1 MSDRRDFW
9 LSCGHHL
16 LDRSAD
22 GRLMLTDE
30 FLRVYLARPEMTPPP
45 EACTAERGLHRAML
59 DDPRRAV
66 EPPQLAAIADDDAR
80 ENWEFMISWR
90 DHLVRHATLE
100 AAYLAIV
107 RQGLNFPPIFLNQL
121 VQVILRNVLDDCDD
135 ALVLRAAEMFFRPQ
149 KMALHQGSLIA
160 ADEETISGFGNRP
173 LSPLVS
179 MLGLPAEAEIDV
191 LSEANAGMYWERSD
205 WFDMALD
212 LTTGRRGLAALGDVV
227 RRWVRHLLAVEVQ
240 IHALAELRDVLT
252 WYVGLDATATQI
264 GDALWNGDELD
275 QKTRGLVVG
284 LYRLT
289 FADDAEILEMA
300 RGAPTYLI
308 AAMSSDQ
315 ILRLKPQNLITG
327 LPILR
332 CAGAVN

>member
-1 MSDRRDFW
+1 MRDFW

-22 GRLMLTDE
+22 GDLMLSDE
-30 FLRVYLARPEMTPPP
+30 FLMVYLARPEMTPPLD
-45 EACTAERGLHRAML
+45 ACAAERGLHRAML
-59 DDPRRAV
+59 DDPRRPVA
-66 EPPQLAAIADDDAR
+66 PLQLAAIADDDAR
-80 ENWEFMISWR
+80 ENWKFMISWR

-107 RQGLNFPPIFLNQL
+107 RQALHFPPILLNQL

-135 ALVLRAAEMFFRPQ
+135 TLVLRAAEMFFRPQ

-191 LSEANAGMYWERSD
+191 LSEANAGVYWKRSD
-205 WFDMALD
+205 SFDMALD
-212 LTTGRRGLAALGDVV
+212 LTAGRRGLAALGDVV

-240 IHALAELRDVLT
+240 IHALPELRDVLT
-252 WYVGLDATATQI
+252 WYVGLDATATRI

-275 QKTRGLVVG
+275 QKARGLVVG

-289 FADDAEILEMA
+289 FADDEEILEMA
-300 RGAPTYLI
+300 RGGPTYLI

>member
-1 MSDRRDFW
+1 MRDFW

-16 LDRSAD
+16 LDRNQD
-22 GRLMLTDE
+22 GDLEVTDE
-30 FLRVYLARPEMTPPP
+30 FLMAYLARPEMTPPP
-45 EACTAERGLHRAML
+45 DACMAERGLYQAL
-59 DDPRRAV
+59 LEDPRRPVA
-66 EPPQLAAIADDDAR
+66 PRQIAAIADDDAR

-90 DHLVRHATLE
+90 DHVVRHATLE
-100 AAYLAIV
+100 AAYLSIV
-107 RQGLNFPPIFLNQL
+107 REGLSFPPILLNQL

-135 ALVLRAAEMFFRPQ
+135 ALMLRAAELFFRPQ
-149 KMALHQGSLIA
+149 KLVLHQGSLLA
-160 ADEETISGFGNRP
+160 ADEETSSGFGNRP

-179 MLGLPAEAEIDV
+179 MLGLPAAAEIDV

-205 WFDMALD
+205 SFDMALD
-212 LTTGRRGLAALGDVV
+212 LTAGRRGLAALGEVV
-227 RRWVRHLLAVEVQ
+227 ARWVRHLLAVEVQ
-240 IHALAELRDVLT
+240 IHALTELRDVLT

-275 QKTRGLVVG
+275 ESTRDSIVG

-289 FADDAEILEMA
+289 FPDGAEIIEKA
-300 RGAPTYLI
+300 QGAPTYLI

-315 ILRLKPQNLITG
+315 VLRLKPQNLITG

-332 CAGAVN
+332 CTGAVN

>member
-1 MSDRRDFW
+1 MRDFW

-22 GRLMLTDE
+22 GDLMLSDE
-30 FLRVYLARPEMTPPP
+30 FLMVYLARPEMTPPP
-45 EACTAERGLHRAML
+45 DACAAERGLHRAML
-59 DDPRRAV
+59 DDPRRPVA
-66 EPPQLAAIADDDAR
+66 PRQLAAIADDDAR
-80 ENWEFMISWR
+80 ENWKFMISWR

-107 RQGLNFPPIFLNQL
+107 RQALHFPPILLNQL
-121 VQVILRNVLDDCDD
+121 VQVILRNALDDCDD
-135 ALVLRAAEMFFRPQ
+135 TLVLRAAEMFFRPQ

-191 LSEANAGMYWERSD
+191 LSEANAGVYWKRSD
-205 WFDMALD
+205 SFDMALD
-212 LTTGRRGLAALGDVV
+212 LTAGRRGLAALGDVV

-240 IHALAELRDVLT
+240 IHALPELRDVLT
-252 WYVGLDATATQI
+252 WYVGLDATATRI

-275 QKTRGLVVG
+275 QKARGLVVG

-289 FADDAEILEMA
+289 FADDEEILEMA
-300 RGAPTYLI
+300 RGGPTYLI